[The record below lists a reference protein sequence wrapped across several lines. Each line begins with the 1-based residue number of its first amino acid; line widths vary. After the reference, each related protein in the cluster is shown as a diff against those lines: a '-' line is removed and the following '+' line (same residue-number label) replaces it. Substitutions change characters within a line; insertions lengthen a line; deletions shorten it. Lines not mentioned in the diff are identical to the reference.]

1 MKRIMLKGDSI
12 RLSYQDAVKAL
23 LAEDGCEIWSPPEN
37 GRFVK
42 YTLNSLRHWLPQFPE
57 PDVIHWN
64 NGLWDILR
72 VYPEDGCFTDIDEY
86 VRDMG
91 RILRELKK
99 TGAKVIFATTTAV
112 GPGHPSRDN
121 ADIERY
127 TARFLEAFGG
137 ELDAVDDL
145 YALTRPNNEVFI
157 KSDDKTHLTEEGV
170 RTCAAAVAASI
181 RALL

>member
-1 MKRIMLKGDSI
+1 MKRIMLLGDSI
-12 RLSYQDAVKAL
+12 RVSYQDEVKTL
-23 LAEDGCEIWSPPEN
+23 LAEDGCETGYPPEN
-37 GRFVK
+37 GRFAK
-42 YTLNSLRHWLPQFPE
+42 FTLNSLRHWLPQFPS

-72 VYPEDGCFTDIDEY
+72 VYPEDGCFTGEDEY

-127 TARFLEAFGG
+127 TAAFLEAFGG
-137 ELDAVDDL
+137 ELDGIDDL
-145 YALTRPNNEVFI
+145 YAITRPSIEVFI
-157 KSDDKTHLTEEGV
+157 KSDDKTHLTEEGIKA
-170 RTCAAAVAASI
+170 CSAAVAASI